1 MPASCRPTTISRP
14 TRNSSRCSQATSLS
28 HMPTPH
34 RSSWTSG
41 SNRVHRLERD
51 LEGLLS
57 GMDGIMGIVP
67 PKDNEYICLSQLL
80 CSRILFVILA
90 EIRFFKVLT

>member
-14 TRNSSRCSQATSLS
+14 TKNSFRCSQATSLS

-34 RSSWTSG
+34 RSSRTSG
-41 SNRVHRLERD
+41 SSRALRLERD
-51 LEGLLS
+51 LGVSRS

-67 PKDNEYICLSQLL
+67 PRDDECICLLQLL

-90 EIRFFKVLT
+90 EIRFFNVLT